1 MKNTEEEDKVYFFM
15 PKALKLELQLLAK
28 REGKTLKEILNE
40 QAADYVKVHKEGN
53 PQHLMLKFLENDDFK
68 GFPAMG
74 IDFEKKKNYSSKYL
88 QNDGRLNNLGKE
100 LLGHVS
106 QWNSVLMKL

>member
-1 MKNTEEEDKVYFFM
+1 MKVTEEEDKVYFFM

-53 PQHLMLKFLENDDFK
+53 PQHLMLKFLENEDFK

-74 IDFEKKKNYSSKYL
+74 IDYLNKKNYIKKYL
-88 QNDGRLNNLGKE
+88 QKDGKLNKLGQE
-100 LLGHVS
+100 LWGHVS
-106 QWNSVLMKL
+106 QWQSELQKH